1 MGKDSAGEWT
11 AIALAAVRD
20 DDSKEDNGVTNGE
33 TRRTIPKERSG
44 LAPEGL
50 RPFDATGLLHN
61 VTPA

>member
-33 TRRTIPKERSG
+33 QWEESRGGGWT
-44 LAPEGL
+44 
-50 RPFDATGLLHN
+50 
-61 VTPA
+61 V